1 MNTGFRNDPRRL
13 ADRTIRMG
21 MWANQAG
28 SQRLSPNVGGPS
40 PSYIQRILRSGN
52 YCEKFIIAVQN
63 NDIPAQEGLI
73 SALAQAL
80 GITKTQAADILKR
93 ECVRRPSPE
102 DTERWCKRYLA
113 ALNANDQAMI
123 DTLVVN
129 FATTYGTSKAFA
141 ISWFKRNCKPTNFGT
156 IDWTDWCKQYLAY
169 MGDNNMQAVANLF
182 FQFQAQYNVPNMGTV
197 ADLFMRNCGHPV
209 VPPGPDTETETETAE
224 DCRITCYKCQN
235 GNNVAMKFDPIK
247 SSKANGR
254 GYNYDCPTGWV
265 NNPTPCKTI
274 ANGNNN
280 TTITPIRDVDNN
292 TTTSSNGS
300 SNNTTITPIR
310 DTDFGTN
317 TSSNGSSNNN
327 TILPIRD
334 TNNANSSSSS
344 SSGTNF
350 GTATPNRGLFFSG
363 GI

>member
-28 SQRLSPNVGGPS
+28 SQRLSPTGVPS
-40 PSYIQRILRSGN
+40 ISFIRRVLRSGN
-52 YCEKFIIAVQN
+52 YCEKFLRAINN
-63 NDIPAQEGLI
+63 NDIAGRDAII

-80 GITKTQAADILKR
+80 GITKAQARDILKK
-93 ECVRRPSPE
+93 ECASRPSPE
-102 DTERWCKRYLA
+102 DTEKWCKRYLA
-113 ALNANDQAMI
+113 AVNANDQAMI
-123 DTLVVN
+123 DTLVSN
-129 FATTYGTSKAFA
+129 FAMTYATSKAFA
-141 ISWFKRNCKPTNFGT
+141 ISWFKRNCKTTNFGT
-156 IDWTDWCKQYLAY
+156 IDWSDWCKQYLSY
-169 MGDNNMQAVANLF
+169 MGDNNMQAVADLF

-224 DCRITCYKCQN
+224 DCRITCYKCVN
-235 GNNVAMKFDPIK
+235 GNPVANKFDPIK

-265 NNPTPCKTI
+265 NNSSPCKTI
-274 ANGNNN
+274 TNGNGNNN
-280 TTITPIRDVDNN
+280 TTITPIRD
-292 TTTSSNGS
+292 
-300 SNNTTITPIR
+300 
-310 DTDFGTN
+310 TDISTN

-334 TNNANSSSSS
+334 TGNTINSSSSS
-344 SSGTNF
+344 SSSTGTNF
-350 GTATPNRGLFFSG
+350 GTAVPIRNRGLFFSG